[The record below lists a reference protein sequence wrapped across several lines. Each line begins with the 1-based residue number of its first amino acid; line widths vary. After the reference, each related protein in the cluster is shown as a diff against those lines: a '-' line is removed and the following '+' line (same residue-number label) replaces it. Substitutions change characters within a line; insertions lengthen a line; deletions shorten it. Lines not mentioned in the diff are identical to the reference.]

1 MFAITANAEAKRG
14 NTTACEGTLDANN
27 DGAFHVMGEG
37 LRMVSAF
44 DPENDDPVERCIN
57 ALTDADLQAL
67 NALGNYYLSHIT
79 TMTREDWCEKR
90 YYFLAWDGKNLTT
103 LPNALSKLT
112 NDTIEGIYLRNNNLS
127 SLPDL
132 SKLPNVRVIDVGN
145 NNFSTLPNPAQ
156 LPPNLEQ
163 IRIYDNNFST
173 EPDVSDYRNTN
184 GDLIT
189 VRFIAPAT

>member
-1 MFAITANAEAKRG
+1 MFAIIANAEAKRG
-14 NTTACEGTLDANN
+14 NTTACEGILDANN
-27 DGAFHVMGEG
+27 NGAFHVMGKG

-44 DPENDDPVERCIN
+44 DPENDDPAERCIN

-67 NALGNYYLSHIT
+67 NALGNPYQPHI
-79 TMTREDWCEKR
+79 TMTREDWCNKNI
-90 YYFLAWDGKNLTT
+90 YPGGIYWGHKNLTT

-112 NDTIEGIYLRNNNLS
+112 NDMIEIINLRYNNLS

-132 SKLPNVRVIDVGN
+132 SKLPNVRGINVGN

-156 LPPNLEQ
+156 LPPNLEV
-163 IRIYDNNFST
+163 ISIYNNNFST
-173 EPDVSDYRNTN
+173 FPDVSDYRNTN

-189 VRFIAPAT
+189 VRFINET